1 MHPPY
6 ERFLAVLDGEL
17 GVAESSELKRHI
29 AGCAECDAR
38 WKLLAGGSK
47 LVAEYHMAVL
57 DRAAPAATRKR
68 RWIPLGLAACAAAA
82 LLLLLWAWRPSPATL
97 VKAVPVADSTK
108 QEAPVERSL
117 PIAIQPKV
125 VVASH
130 KKRVKVPVEEEVFLP
145 LPYSDPALPVGDSL
159 VLRVELTEEALSAA
173 GAPVMNAQIGE
184 PMLADVLFGLDG
196 QPRAIRFVR

>member
-57 DRAAPAATRKR
+57 DRATPAATRKR

-82 LLLLLWAWRPSPATL
+82 LLLLWTWRPSRVKL
-97 VKAVPVADSTK
+97 VKPVPVVDTTK

-145 LPYSDPALPVGDSL
+145 LPYSDPALPVDDSV
-159 VLRVELTEEALSAA
+159 VLRVELTAEALSAA

-184 PMLADVLFGLDG
+184 PILADVLFGLDG
-196 QPRAIRFVR
+196 QPRAIRFIR